1 MNGITFKLGDKG
13 SCFITTSRTIV
24 LLLNIVRQGER
35 IFFRGLAFR
44 QQTDVY
50 VYPMRSSLLG
60 IVKVWELN
68 DIVESYPLDSEFG
81 KFWFMEAVD
90 YCVAVPLVHATPLQL

>member
-1 MNGITFKLGDKG
+1 VLGDKD
-13 SCFITTSRTIV
+13 SCFVTTSRKIV
-24 LLLNIVRQGER
+24 LLQNIVRQGKR

-68 DIVESYPLDSEFG
+68 DIVESFPLDSVFG
-81 KFWFMEAVD
+81 KCWLMEADD